1 MDVAGDYHPYME
13 QHVIKQR
20 LDKFGNRIR
29 TPTQA
34 TANKAPLPKKE
45 KCPSCF
51 GAESSTRRCHTCD
64 DLLGVLAKGAG
75 PRTP

>member
-34 TANKAPLPKKE
+34 TANKAPLPKKGE
-45 KCPSCF
+45 VSVLL
-51 GAESSTRRCHTCD
+51 RRRVAD
-64 DLLGVLAKGAG
+64 AALLPHV
-75 PRTP
+75 